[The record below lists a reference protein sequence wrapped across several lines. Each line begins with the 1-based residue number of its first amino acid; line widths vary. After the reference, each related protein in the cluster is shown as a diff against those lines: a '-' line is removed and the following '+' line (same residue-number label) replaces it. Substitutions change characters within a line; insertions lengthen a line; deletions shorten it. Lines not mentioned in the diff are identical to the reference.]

1 MCGRARLRWACSL
14 LQADRR
20 RRKTTLWAAGAGRF
34 YAGLRSDLGLVFS
47 SDSRSKTKE
56 RNDWSD
62 KRKKE
67 REEKEGGRGE
77 KKRERDRESSRGES
91 GRSYFFRRGIGRE
104 RIKNVVFAVIVPGL
118 KEHSCCI
125 ASLLFWLACG
135 RRSCSPPR
143 VADLTV
149 GTCAVNTAQDCGA

>member
-34 YAGLRSDLGLVFS
+34 CAGLRSDLGLVFS
-47 SDSRSKTKE
+47 SDSRRKTKE
-56 RNDWSD
+56 MNDWSD

-67 REEKEGGRGE
+67 RETERVAGE
-77 KKRERDRESSRGES
+77 R

-104 RIKNVVFAVIVPGL
+104 RIKNVVFAVVVPGL
-118 KEHSCCI
+118 KEHFLLHRFLAVLAGLRGAVLLTSSC
-125 ASLLFWLACG
+125 G
-135 RRSCSPPR
+135 
-143 VADLTV
+143 
-149 GTCAVNTAQDCGA
+149 